1 MAKLTVAG
9 PKSLIQHSVDDFLP
23 LTQGAFVRRRVPL
36 LEYFGQDKRAR
47 QLCSGQPPHNRQ
59 IRMELKYMKL
69 TSKSIVAYSL
79 LLCCLSI
86 GIAYGASNGEK
97 VKVTGLIT
105 TRTGETLTMRT
116 AAAGNVIVVL
126 TDATKVQQPKGLGL
140 RKKQM
145 SVTVL
150 IPGLKISVEGV
161 GDAQSR
167 VTAKTITFDPDNLQL
182 AETIQA
188 GLTPTQQDVQ
198 TNQQNIASNKKDI
211 QGNQQEIAANQVNT
225 AANKEEIA
233 ANREDIEANQ
243 QDIAA
248 TTKRFSELS
257 EFDTKGEVNVN
268 FAVGKS
274 VISAS
279 DKTALSTLAKEAV
292 GLTGYIIQV
301 KGFADSTGNAAM
313 NQQLSMDRAQ
323 SVIAYLIQGCNV
335 PVRHIIAPGA
345 MGTADPSATNETA
358 QGRAE
363 NRRVDVKVLVNK
375 GVAGQ

>member
-1 MAKLTVAG
+1 M
-9 PKSLIQHSVDDFLP
+9 
-23 LTQGAFVRRRVPL
+23 
-36 LEYFGQDKRAR
+36 KRIE
-47 QLCSGQPPHNRQ
+47 N
-59 IRMELKYMKL
+59 KYMKH
-69 TSKSIVAYSL
+69 TSKSIVSYSV

-86 GIAYGASNGEK
+86 GMAYGASNGEK
-97 VKVTGLIT
+97 VKVVGLIT

-188 GLTPTQQDVQ
+188 GLTPTQHAVQ
-198 TNQQNIASNKKDI
+198 TNQQNIASNKQDI
-211 QGNQQEIAANQVNT
+211 QSNQQEIAANQVKT
-225 AANKEEIA
+225 AANKEAIA
-233 ANREDIEANQ
+233 ANQEDIEANQ
-243 QDIAA
+243 KDIQA

-257 EFDTKGEVNVN
+257 EFETKGDVNVN

-279 DKTALSTLAKEAV
+279 DKTALSTLAKDAM

-301 KGFADSTGNAAM
+301 KGFADSSGNAAM

-323 SVIAYLIQGCNV
+323 AVIAYLIQDCNV
-335 PVRHIIAPGA
+335 PVRHVIAPGA
-345 MGTADPSATNETA
+345 MGTADPAASNESA

-363 NRRVDVKVLVNK
+363 NRRVEVKILVNK

>member
-1 MAKLTVAG
+1 MK
-9 PKSLIQHSVDDFLP
+9 
-23 LTQGAFVRRRVPL
+23 
-36 LEYFGQDKRAR
+36 
-47 QLCSGQPPHNRQ
+47 
-59 IRMELKYMKL
+59 RMENKYMNH
-69 TSKSIVAYSL
+69 TSKSIVSYSV

-86 GIAYGASNGEK
+86 GMAYGASNGEK
-97 VKVTGLIT
+97 VKVVGLIT

-182 AETIQA
+182 AESIQA
-188 GLTPTQQDVQ
+188 GLTPTRHDVQ
-198 TNQQNIASNKKDI
+198 TNQQNIASNKQDI
-211 QGNQQEIAANQVNT
+211 QSNQQEIAANQVKT
-225 AANKEEIA
+225 AANKEAIA
-233 ANREDIEANQ
+233 ANQEDIEANQ
-243 QDIAA
+243 KDIQA

-257 EFDTKGEVNVN
+257 EFETKGDVNVN

-279 DKTALSTLAKEAV
+279 DKTALSTLAKDAM

-301 KGFADSTGNAAM
+301 KGFADSSGNAAM

-323 SVIAYLIQGCNV
+323 AVIAYLIQDCNV
-335 PVRHIIAPGA
+335 PVRHVIAPGA
-345 MGTADPSATNETA
+345 MGTADPAATNESA

-363 NRRVDVKVLVNK
+363 NRRVEVKILVNK